1 MIPLQFGLHAMEWA
15 VMHSCID
22 GCVHA
27 CAAVQVIN
35 MEWGNF
41 WSPNLPLTTYDEALD
56 DKSHNCG
63 EQVSQRG
70 G

>member
-1 MIPLQFGLHAMEWA
+1 
-15 VMHSCID
+15 MHSCID